1 MYMEGNSFWETI
13 EELMNSFWTTTKRKR
28 PNREDLKTIGAFWEL
43 WGFSRL
49 GGASEHHVCVSLHF
63 DRVGGS
69 STWVL
74 WPTYKITAAHSQPH
88 CSEPISALIKGSKQ
102 DQQGTAACTW
112 LLNPGPLWLSG
123 PVSLIPKVPLSSC
136 WPAKTTHTHSLHTGH
151 LYIRP
156 LFPNWER

>member
-1 MYMEGNSFWETI
+1 
-13 EELMNSFWTTTKRKR
+13 MNSFSTTTKRKR

-102 DQQGTAACTW
+102 DQQVSPHAPGLPAQNCSSPTGQCPRLLGTYQA
-112 LLNPGPLWLSG
+112 PI
-123 PVSLIPKVPLSSC
+123 SLPKPPS
-136 WPAKTTHTHSLHTGH
+136 THNLHRGCF
-151 LYIRP
+151 YIRT
-156 LFPNWER
+156 LF